1 MQLDSGS
8 GFDYIS
14 SNHFYKVKH
23 ISLIEIK
30 NHLLNEYFYR
40 FFFTFFSAKEVFA
53 WNNKLTQ
60 VKNYN
65 QYFLVNFNYLDR
77 KFFYNDCE
85 KLLLLKF
92 HEYGHTKFKNNLA
105 NNIAHR
111 YLFDNHLEIVDNQ
124 KNMDK
129 II

>member
-1 MQLDSGS
+1 M
-8 GFDYIS
+8 
-14 SNHFYKVKH
+14 
-23 ISLIEIK
+23 
-30 NHLLNEYFYR
+30 
-40 FFFTFFSAKEVFA
+40 
-53 WNNKLTQ
+53 
-60 VKNYN
+60 
-65 QYFLVNFNYLDR
+65 VNFNHLDR